1 MKQGAFQLL
10 TLCTAD
16 IVLSFAAAHGHG
28 TTMEPVYPLPD
39 NFRVWREG
47 HPDDDD
53 ARDIAPHGPPALT
66 LEDGREA
73 EAQTGLVSTAAPSI
87 TKPVHQ
93 LYSPTKEEIESHP
106 IRQRLSLSRDQI
118 SSGLGT
124 ALPTCEEGYIA
135 STEDLRQASEGCS
148 KRRLPDEGDMADT
161 TEPQKGDEGVY
172 MRFRFL

>member
-1 MKQGAFQLL
+1 
-10 TLCTAD
+10 
-16 IVLSFAAAHGHG
+16 
-28 TTMEPVYPLPD
+28 MEPVSPTYPLPD
-39 NFRVWREG
+39 NFRVWRERD
-47 HPDDDD
+47 PDDDT
-53 ARDIAPHGPPALT
+53 RDMEPHGPPALT
-66 LEDGREA
+66 LEAGSGGREA
-73 EAQTGLVSTAAPSI
+73 EAQTFSTAAQAPST

-124 ALPTCEEGYIA
+124 ALPTCEDEFVA
-135 STEDLRQASEGCS
+135 EDLRQASEGCS

-161 TEPQKGDEGVY
+161 TEPQKGDEGAC